1 MIVDSSAI
9 IGIILRE
16 PGWQGLVGKL
26 TDSTNPAVGAPT
38 LAETGVVLTAKL
50 GPSAPGLLSRF
61 LQESGLAVIPFG
73 EVHWPIAITAYT
85 RFGKG
90 RHTANLNFG
99 DCLTYAVAHFAGEPL
114 LFTGDDF
121 SRTDLPAA

>member
-1 MIVDSSAI
+1 MKS
-9 IGIILRE
+9 
-16 PGWQGLVGKL
+16 PQGR
-26 TDSTNPAVGAPT
+26 
-38 LAETGVVLTAKL
+38 L
-50 GPSAPGLLSRF
+50 GPKRSR
-61 LQESGLAVIPFG
+61 SGLAVIPFG